1 MSEDSQNIDT
11 ACLDESYKDLNL
23 ELQGVLSVLAALQVS
38 SNVF

>member
-23 ELQGVLSVLAALQVS
+23 ELQGVLLTVGRVILG
-38 SNVF
+38 